1 MDTQSILTIAAP
13 FLVFGAVFLTLVVVW
28 DKRFPKDEG

>member
-13 FLVFGAVFLTLVVVW
+13 FLVFGGVFLTLLVVW
-28 DKRFPKDEG
+28 DKRFPKKD